1 MSIQNNYIFKFTL
14 IIILLLFSI
23 SLYSQSRADSVIN
36 MSNRDYDR
44 KNIRLTLQFNF
55 EKKEVKGEAD
65 LTFEPLKDDF
75 KKLILDAGAMKI
87 SSVKLNG
94 INLKYSQ
101 DDYNLFIDLNKV

>member
-36 MSNRDYDR
+36 MSNRDYDQ

-55 EKKEVKGEAD
+55 EKEEIKGEAD